1 MGEASG
7 KLLELRP
14 VTFRYKQE
22 PVEGEQPRQFGL
34 IAEEVAEVFPD
45 LVVYDEEGRPETVR
59 YHLLS
64 SMLLN
69 ELQKLHGHLAQER
82 QELVLQKEELALRKE
97 EAALQ
102 QQELV
107 LQNRELERL
116 RERLARLEPL
126 VASLAGTRIA
136 AREAAQSPKRSGS
149 P

>member
-1 MGEASG
+1 M
-7 KLLELRP
+7 
-14 VTFRYKQE
+14 TFRYKQE

-34 IAEEVAEVFPD
+34 IAEEVAEVFPE

-69 ELQKLHGHLAQER
+69 ELQKQHRQQAQER
-82 QELVLQKEELALRKE
+82 RELVLQEQDAALQEQELALVKKE
-97 EAALQ
+97 LAL
-102 QQELV
+102 
-107 LQNRELERL
+107 L

-126 VASLAGTRIA
+126 VASLSGTRVA
-136 AREAAQSPKRSGS
+136 GREPEPPKRSGS